1 MIRSDKY
8 LDKICMEIYRKMYKE
23 ATPSVDLDELIKK
36 GVTKKEGWFMDYYL
50 DEERQVE
57 IIDEI
62 CKKYKC
68 NKWER
73 NKIENSI
80 WLGASPT
87 SIKKK

>member
-1 MIRSDKY
+1 MIRSDRY

-23 ATPSVDLDELIKK
+23 ATPSADLDELIKK
-36 GVTKKEGWFMDYYL
+36 GVTKKERWFMKYYL
-50 DEERQVE
+50 DEKRQQE

-68 NKWER
+68 NKLEK
-73 NKIENSI
+73 NKIENTI

-87 SIKKK
+87 SIK